1 MAYLKRLAATTAF
14 IFCLLSAA
22 RIFIATPDLE
32 LRWPAARTAAAAD
45 TFDLKGK
52 ALFRG
57 TVPDPVT
64 LRMDADRNCAGQHQG
79 PVQLQLVDTSSQGGL
94 RNVFVYVKQGFE
106 ERRFQAPAE
115 PVILDQKGCI
125 YHPRVVGI
133 QTGQRL
139 KILNSDPTMHNVHPL
154 PKLNQEWNLSQPP
167 RGLPLVKN
175 FDQPEVMVRVMCNI
189 HPWMRAYIGVLP
201 HPFYAVTSSDG
212 VFEIRNLPPG
222 QYTLEAWHEKL
233 GTQQQK
239 VTVGPKESPKVEF
252 IFGQP

>member
-1 MAYLKRLAATTAF
+1 
-14 IFCLLSAA
+14 
-22 RIFIATPDLE
+22 
-32 LRWPAARTAAAAD
+32 
-45 TFDLKGK
+45 
-52 ALFRG
+52 
-57 TVPDPVT
+57 
-64 LRMDADRNCAGQHQG
+64 
-79 PVQLQLVDTSSQGGL
+79 
-94 RNVFVYVKQGFE
+94 
-106 ERRFQAPAE
+106 
-115 PVILDQKGCI
+115 
-125 YHPRVVGI
+125 
-133 QTGQRL
+133 
-139 KILNSDPTMHNVHPL
+139 
-154 PKLNQEWNLSQPP
+154 
-167 RGLPLVKN
+167 VKN